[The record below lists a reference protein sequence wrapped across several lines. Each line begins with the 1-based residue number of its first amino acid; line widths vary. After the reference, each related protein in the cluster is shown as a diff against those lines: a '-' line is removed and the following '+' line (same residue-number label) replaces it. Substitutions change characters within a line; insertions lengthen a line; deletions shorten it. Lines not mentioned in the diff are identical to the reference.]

1 MEFRHE
7 WKHEISK
14 ADLLILRS
22 RLGTVLTP
30 DRHAVNGK
38 YRIRSL
44 YFDTIRDKAL
54 WEKINGVNR
63 REKFRIRC
71 YNNDPATIRLEK
83 KYKEAGL
90 GSKTTAP
97 LTFDEVE
104 SLLAG
109 NTDWMA
115 AHPSPLVRELAHK
128 MTTQG
133 LRPKTLVDYTREP
146 YVFAPG
152 NVRVTLDYAIRTGLS
167 STDFTDPNAVTLP
180 VPEDPVILEVKWDD
194 FLPDLVRDL
203 IQLEGRHTSA
213 YSKYAAARMYD

>member
-30 DRHAVNGK
+30 DRHAVDGK

-44 YFDTIRDKAL
+44 YFDSIRDKAL

-71 YNNDPATIRLEK
+71 YNNDPATTRLEK

>member
-14 ADLLILRS
+14 GDLLILRS

-30 DRHAVNGK
+30 DRHAVDGK

-44 YFDTIRDKAL
+44 YFDSIRDKAL

-71 YNNDPATIRLEK
+71 YDNDPATARLEK

-90 GSKTTAP
+90 GSKTTVP

-152 NVRVTLDYAIRTGLS
+152 NVRVTLDYDIRTGLS

-203 IQLEGRHTSA
+203 VQLEGRHTSA

>member
-1 MEFRHE
+1 
-7 WKHEISK
+7 
-14 ADLLILRS
+14 
-22 RLGTVLTP
+22 
-30 DRHAVNGK
+30 
-38 YRIRSL
+38 
-44 YFDTIRDKAL
+44 
-54 WEKINGVNR
+54 
-63 REKFRIRC
+63 
-71 YNNDPATIRLEK
+71 
-83 KYKEAGL
+83 
-90 GSKTTAP
+90 
-97 LTFDEVE
+97 
-104 SLLAG
+104 
-109 NTDWMA
+109 
-115 AHPSPLVRELAHK
+115 

-180 VPEDPVILEVKWDD
+180 VPEDPVILEVKWDN